1 MVKAPV
7 RVLQVVTR
15 LAVRGVPRHVLSLA
29 AGLDRSRFHVEI
41 LAGRS
46 EPGEGE
52 WWDEA
57 GRLAIPTWRVP
68 ALQRQVNPV
77 ADLAAYAAI
86 SRRLR
91 EGRYDLVHTHISKA
105 GILGRLA
112 AVWARV
118 PVVVHTYHGQV
129 AELSGTSPASLLFR
143 ACERVA
149 ARRTDRLV
157 AVSQDTAR
165 ACLAMGIGRQ
175 DQYRVIH
182 GGIEVSRFSDYAAPA
197 GGFPGGPGG
206 PRLGAI
212 GSLTEEKGFEVLLRA
227 MPAIRARE
235 PGTRLWII
243 GSGPLQP
250 RLVGL
255 ARESDLGGA
264 VAFPGIVEDVR
275 PWLAGLDLLVVPSRR
290 EGLGLVILEGMAMG
304 IPVVASRVGGIPE
317 VVVDGET
324 GLLVEAGDPA
334 SLAAAALTLL
344 ADPERR
350 RRMGRAGRQRAIERF
365 SLETMSARIAEE
377 YELLLAAR
385 QGNR

>member
-1 MVKAPV
+1 MVKAPC

-52 WWDEA
+52 LWDEA
-57 GRLAIPTWRVP
+57 DRLAIPTWRVP

-112 AVWARV
+112 AVRARV

-129 AELSGTSPASLLFR
+129 AELSGPSPAGLLFR
-143 ACERVA
+143 ACERIA
-149 ARRTDRLV
+149 ASRTDRLV

-165 ACLAMGIGRQ
+165 ACLAMGIGRE

-182 GGIEVSRFSDYAAPA
+182 NGIDLSLFSDYEAPTE
-197 GGFPGGPGG
+197 GYPGETGQ

-212 GSLTEEKGFEVLLRA
+212 GSLTGEKGFEVLLRA
-227 MPAIRARE
+227 MPAIRARH
-235 PGTRLWII
+235 PHTTLCIV
-243 GSGPLQP
+243 GSGPLKA
-250 RLVGL
+250 RLLSQSLQLG
-255 ARESDLGGA
+255 LGGTIH
-264 VAFPGIVEDVR
+264 FPGIVADVR
-275 PWLAGLDLLVVPSRR
+275 PWLAGLAVLLVPSLR
-290 EGLGLVILEGMAMG
+290 EGLPMVVLEAMAMG

-324 GLLVEAGDPA
+324 GLLVEANDPT

-350 RRMGRAGRQRAIERF
+350 RRMGRAGRQRVTERF
-365 SLETMSARIAEE
+365 GLETMSAHIADE
-377 YELLLAAR
+377 YESLLAVR